1 MRKVR
6 GERRNE
12 EIKKIVSKVIFDMKD
27 PRISPMTTITNV
39 EVSSDLKHAKAFVS
53 VYDAD
58 DEARRATVT
67 ALNHAAGFIS
77 HQAGQQ
83 LLMHSVPAFK
93 FFLDDSINHSIRIT
107 ELLNQISTGH
117 DGEE

>member
-12 EIKKIVSKVIFDMKD
+12 EIKKVVSKVIFDMKD

-39 EVSSDLKHAKAFVS
+39 EVSQDLKHAKAFVS

-58 DEARRATVT
+58 DAARRETVA

-77 HQAGQQ
+77 RQAGQQ

-93 FFLDDSINHSIRIT
+93 FYLDDSITRSIRIT
-107 ELLNQISTGH
+107 ELLNQINAGN
-117 DGEE
+117 EP